1 MPIYEY
7 YCNECGGEFEVIQK
21 ISDRPKRKCELC
33 GALKAKRK
41 ISQTSFVLKGQGWY
55 ATDYGN
61 RGHPP
66 AASSS
71 GSGGSG
77 KAADAAPEKPAEKPA
92 EKKDS
97 PPGKDSSAKK
107 AS

>member
-7 YCNECGGEFEVIQK
+7 HCGACDGEFEVIQK

-41 ISQTSFVLKGQGWY
+41 ISQTTFVLKGSGWY
-55 ATDYGN
+55 ATDYGS
-61 RGHPP
+61 RKGVK
-66 AASSS
+66 AAQSKEKSDAISSS
-71 GSGGSG
+71 AVASESSDKVSKREPSK
-77 KAADAAPEKPAEKPA
+77 KADGAA
-92 EKKDS
+92 
-97 PPGKDSSAKK
+97 AKK